1 MAFSCEVP
9 DVVSASFRASSHNRG
24 VRARR
29 VCLLRLGRLMVPTEE
44 ERFPI
49 RVSIF
54 IRGLNPPL
62 FGVFCLTL
70 DTPGCIPGVVFYPV
84 FITSHPRYFLLVPTH
99 SRARQLSIIHFHSL
113 SCYST
118 RHTCSC
124 FEASVSNNLQ
134 GHCDSNIIHLNR
146 TSKTLKRHILSA
158 FHGKSLCLGAVLRR
172 RA

>member
-1 MAFSCEVP
+1 MSTSTGKAHGANGRRAISDSSIDIYP
-9 DVVSASFRASSHNRG
+9 RIKSSPFRCFLPH
-24 VRARR
+24 
-29 VCLLRLGRLMVPTEE
+29 LGHA
-44 ERFPI
+44 
-49 RVSIF
+49 
-54 IRGLNPPL
+54 
-62 FGVFCLTL
+62 C
-70 DTPGCIPGVVFYPV
+70 CIPGVVFYPV